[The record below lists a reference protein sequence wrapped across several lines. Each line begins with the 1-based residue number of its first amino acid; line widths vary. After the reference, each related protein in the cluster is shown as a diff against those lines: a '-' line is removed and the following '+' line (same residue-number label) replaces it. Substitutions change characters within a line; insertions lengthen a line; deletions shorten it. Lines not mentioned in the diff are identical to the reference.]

1 MTLADANRIDVADD
15 VKDLLMVSVS
25 EVDGAP
31 VLHAVFT
38 LKPHREYD
46 PDVHGILLNGMPP
59 RWLVPLHPYT
69 DEDTQKQ
76 QAISKQAAKLTQQ
89 VVTAAK
95 PVLEQLAQADTSPE
109 PAPVQPEPVQEAAP
123 VTEEVPAQETTPAE
137 EAPSPEQE
145 ASADSGK
152 KKSGTA

>member
-1 MTLADANRIDVADD
+1 MTVNDANRIDVADD

-25 EVDGAP
+25 EVDGQP

-38 LKPHREYD
+38 LKDHKQYD

-95 PVLEQLAQADTSPE
+95 PVLEQLAQGDTAAE
-109 PAPVQPEPVQEAAP
+109 QAPVAQPE
-123 VTEEVPAQETTPAE
+123 PAQETIPATSPAG
-137 EAPSPEQE
+137 EASAEQTAPIGE
-145 ASADSGK
+145 DTSADSGK

>member
-1 MTLADANRIDVADD
+1 MTVNDPNRIDVADD
-15 VKDLLMVSVS
+15 VDNLLMVSVS
-25 EVDGAP
+25 EVDGQP

-38 LKPHREYD
+38 LKDHRQYD
-46 PDVHGILLNGMPP
+46 PDVQGILLNGMPP

-95 PVLEQLAQADTSPE
+95 PVLEQLAGGETPPASVTVPPE
-109 PAPVQPEPVQEAAP
+109 TPPETPPAPPPTGEAS
-123 VTEEVPAQETTPAE
+123 TEQTSSTGEDT
-137 EAPSPEQE
+137 
-145 ASADSGK
+145 SADSGK